1 MEWGYLADWLN
12 LLARWAHMVFG
23 IAWIG
28 ASFYFVWLDNSLE
41 KPPKTGNPRH
51 LGELWS
57 VHGGGFYHKVKFK
70 SAPEKMPEHL
80 HWFYW
85 ESYAT
90 WISGFFL
97 MCVLYY
103 ASAETYLIDKSIAD
117 LSKWQA
123 IGLGLGF
130 LIAGWVVYDLMCR
143 AFMRK
148 PTLLSIGVVLYCVIA
163 ACALTHLFSGRG
175 AFIHF
180 GAMLATIMSA
190 NVLMVI
196 IPGQRKSVAQMSR
209 GEEPD
214 PIHGERAK
222 ARSVHNTYFTLPVL
236 FTMISNHYAMTYSSK
251 HAWLVLLAIALAGA
265 IIRLF
270 FVLKHKAPPKWGILA
285 LGIAILVGVAVALK
299 PPAIKPFSAQAS
311 GAAAAV
317 SFAQVKAVVVE
328 KCAGC
333 HAAQPTYPGF
343 AAAPKGYLFEK
354 DDDIV
359 RQAQVIHH
367 QTVTL
372 KAMPIGNLTNITEEQ
387 RLLIDVWYRSGARA
401 H

>member
-1 MEWGYLADWLN
+1 MDLSYVVDWLN
-12 LLARWAHMVFG
+12 LLGRWAHLVFG

-28 ASFYFVWLDNSLE
+28 SSFYFVWLDDSLE

-57 VHGGGFYHKVKFK
+57 VHGGGFYHIVKFK
-70 SAPEKMPEHL
+70 SAPETMPDHL

-103 ASAETYLIDKSIAD
+103 AGAETYLVDKSIAD
-117 LSKWQA
+117 LSKLQA
-123 IGLGLGF
+123 IGIGLGF
-130 LIAGWVVYDLMCR
+130 LVLGWVVYDLLCR
-143 AFMRK
+143 IFINNSR
-148 PTLLSIGVVLYCVIA
+148 LLAVAVVLYCVVA
-163 ACALTHLFSGRG
+163 SYALTHLFSGRG

-196 IPGQRKSVAQMSR
+196 IPGQRKTVAQMAR

-214 PIHGERAK
+214 PIHGIRAK
-222 ARSVHNTYFTLPVL
+222 ARSQHNTYFTLPVL
-236 FTMISNHYAMTYSSK
+236 FTMISNHYAMTYSGSS
-251 HAWLVLLAIALAGA
+251 AWLVLLAMTLAGA

-270 FVLKHKAPPKWGILA
+270 FVLKHKAAPQWWILG
-285 LGIAILVGVAVALK
+285 LGLAIIAGVAFALR
-299 PPAIKPFSAQAS
+299 PVPMANAPGAGTGNSAAPAF
-311 GAAAAV
+311 V
-317 SFAQVKAVVVE
+317 VVKALIVE

-333 HAAQPTYPGF
+333 HAAVPTYPGF
-343 AAAPKGYLFEK
+343 AAAPKGVMLDT
-354 DDDIV
+354 DDRILA
-359 RQAQVIHH
+359 QAQVIHQ

-372 KAMPIGNLTNITEEQ
+372 KAMPIGNLTAITDAQ
-387 RLLIDVWYRSGARA
+387 RGVIDAWFRAGAKA
-401 H
+401 Q

>member
-1 MEWGYLADWLN
+1 MDWSYVADWLN
-12 LLARWAHMVFG
+12 LLARWAHLVFG

-51 LGELWS
+51 LGEVWS

-70 SAPEKMPEHL
+70 SAPETMPEHL

-103 ASAETYLIDKSIAD
+103 VGAETYLIDKSIAD
-117 LSKWQA
+117 LSHWQA
-123 IGLGLGF
+123 VGLGLGF
-130 LIAGWVVYDLMCR
+130 LILGWVVYDLMCR
-143 AFMRK
+143 LFMRNEK
-148 PTLLSIGVVLYCVIA
+148 VLAVGVVLYCVIA
-163 ACALTHLFSGRG
+163 AYALTHLFSGRG

-196 IPGQRKSVAQMSR
+196 IPGQRKVVASMAR

-214 PIHGERAK
+214 PIHGMRAK

-236 FTMISNHYAMTYSSK
+236 FTMISNHYAVTYSSK
-251 HAWLVLLAIALAGA
+251 HAWLVLLAITLAGA

-270 FVLKHKAPPKWGILA
+270 FVLKHKAPPKWWVLV
-285 LGIAILVGVAVALK
+285 LGIAILVAVAFALR
-299 PPAIKPFSAQAS
+299 PVPVAS
-311 GAAAAV
+311 TAGAPAV
-317 SFAQVKAVVVE
+317 SMAQVQSLVQE
-328 KCAGC
+328 KCTGC
-333 HAAQPTYPGF
+333 HAHKPSFAGF
-343 AAAPKGYLFEK
+343 AAAPKGYVFETPE
-354 DDDIV
+354 DIV
-359 RQAQVIHH
+359 RQAKAIHQ
-367 QTVTL
+367 QTVVL
-372 KAMPIGNLTNITEEQ
+372 KAMPIGNLTQMTDEQ
-387 RLLIDVWYRSGARA
+387 RAIIDTWYRAGAKA
-401 H
+401 Q